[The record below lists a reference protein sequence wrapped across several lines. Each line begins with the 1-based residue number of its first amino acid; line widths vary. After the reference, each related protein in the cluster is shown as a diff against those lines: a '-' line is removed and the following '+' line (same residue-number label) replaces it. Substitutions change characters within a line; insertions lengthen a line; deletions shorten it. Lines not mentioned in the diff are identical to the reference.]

1 MFNDFFKVKETKMR
15 IKLIYGLSFIFGG
28 FSLYLTIND
37 IFPTLSTIL
46 FLVSVGLILYIQK
59 DKL

>member
-1 MFNDFFKVKETKMR
+1 MR
-15 IKLIYGLSFIFGG
+15 IKFIYGLSFIFGG

-59 DKL
+59 DKLWMIVVNT